1 MLARFFIDRPV
12 LAWVI
17 SVVIVLLGAI
27 AAGFLPIAEYP
38 DITPPTVRVT
48 ATYPGANSQVVA
60 DTVAAPI
67 EQQVVGVEGM
77 MYMSSQSNNDGT
89 YTLDVTFELG
99 TDVNMAQVLVQNR
112 VAIGE
117 PTLPDVVRTIGV
129 AVKKRSPDILLG
141 ISLYSEDDPET
152 GRPYYDSLY
161 LSNYATIQV
170 KDAVA
175 RVEGVGDVTILGQ
188 QDYSMRVWLDPDK
201 LQSRNLTVGD
211 VIRVLREQNV
221 QVAAGQIGQPPVPN
235 GQDFQYTL
243 GTLGRLVE
251 AEQFADIILKTGSD
265 GEVTY
270 LRDVSRTELGARSQ
284 DTLARLDRRPSSGVA
299 VFLLPGSNALNTAE
313 LINARMRELEARFPS
328 GLRYAIVYDTT
339 PFIRDSVSE
348 VLHTLRDSVILVALV
363 ILLFLQ
369 DWKALLLPVIDVAVS
384 LVGTFAVMALLG
396 FTLNNLTLFGLV
408 LAIGIVVDDSI
419 VVLENIERWLE
430 KGLPVREAT
439 IKAMN
444 EITGPIFGITLVL
457 SSVLL
462 PSAFLGGITG
472 QFFRQFA
479 LTISVSMIISA
490 INAMTMTPARAA
502 WIFAGRGQKS
512 EVGGQRSDGGALTSD
527 LRPLTSGT
535 EALPWWSFAI
545 LGGLASLWLLAPN
558 LGAWLGLAA
567 GGGRGEA
574 VPAGLRASLLTSG
587 ISCILFLPGALAGGA
602 LGWFLI
608 RPVNWGLDR
617 FFRGFNWLFERAT
630 RAYGKTV
637 GWCLR
642 LSAVVLLLYA
652 GLIGL
657 TGFAFNRV
665 PSGFVPIQD
674 KGYLVANI
682 QLPDSASLE
691 RTVAVTDAVEKIA
704 LNTPGVGHTVAIPGT
719 SFVLN
724 ANSSN
729 YSNIFVILKPFHQR
743 RDPAQSAEAIAGRLR
758 ARLQREVPEAR
769 VLAFGA
775 PAVRGLGNAG
785 GFKLMV
791 EATGDVDFDALQAR
805 ADGLAARGNQQ
816 PGLVGLF
823 NGFRARSP
831 QLHAEIDRTKVRTM
845 GVALTDV
852 FDALQA
858 YLGSYYVNDFNR
870 FGRTWQVNV
879 QADAPFRVD
888 AETVKQLKVR
898 NADGDMVPLGA
909 VVEIRDSAGPV
920 TITRYNMFPAA
931 TITGSWQPGVSTG
944 DVLRTMEELSAK
956 ELPRSMTSEWTELS
970 YLQKQSSKVEQ
981 FRDLRQNPFSAF
993 VLGAVLVFFVL
1004 AGLYESWS
1012 LPAAVIL
1019 VVPMCV
1025 LCAITGVAVRG
1036 MDNNIFTQV
1045 GFVVL
1050 IGLAC
1055 KNAILI
1061 VEFARDRQQE
1071 GASRFAAAVEAARVR
1086 LRPIVMTTACFIHM
1100 VPPYFA
1106 TGAGAE
1112 MRRSVATAMLWGA
1125 FGVTLFGIFLT
1136 PVFYSVIRWLSAQKP
1151 VKPAPRHGAYV
1162 APAGVA
1168 PEDVNWATLGAF
1180 HANNGEPE
1188 FAGIDA
1194 RTRPAARQ
1202 L

>member
-17 SVVIVLLGAI
+17 SIIIVLIGAV

-38 DITPPTVRVT
+38 EITPPTVRVS
-48 ATYPGANSQVVA
+48 ANYPGANAQVVA

-77 MYMSSQSNNDGT
+77 LYMSSQSNNDGL

-99 TDVNMAQVLVQNR
+99 TNVNMAQVLVQNR
-112 VAIGE
+112 VAIAE
-117 PTLPDVVRTIGV
+117 PTLPDVVRAIGV
-129 AVKKRSPDILLG
+129 VVKKRSPDILLG
-141 ISLYSEDDPET
+141 ISLYSEDNPET
-152 GRPYYDSLY
+152 GQPYYDALY
-161 LSNYATIQV
+161 LSNYATIHL

-175 RVEGVGDVTILGQ
+175 RVEGVGDVLILGQ

-221 QVAAGQIGQPPVPN
+221 QVAAGQIGQPPVPT

-243 GTLGRLVE
+243 STLGRLVE
-251 AEQFADIILKTGSD
+251 PEQFADIILKTGAD

-270 LRDVSRTELGARSQ
+270 LRDVSRTDLGARNQ
-284 DTLARLDRRPSSGVA
+284 DVLSRLDRRPSAGVG
-299 VFLLPGSNALNTAE
+299 VFLLPGANALDTADG
-313 LINARMRELEARFPS
+313 IKAKMRELEGRFPK

-339 PFIRDSVSE
+339 PFIRESVNE
-348 VLHTLRDSVILVALV
+348 VFHTLRDSVILVALV

-369 DWKALLLPVIDVAVS
+369 DWKALLLPVIDVGVS
-384 LVGTFAVMALLG
+384 LVGTFAVMSLMG

-439 IKAMN
+439 IRAMN
-444 EITGPIFGITLVL
+444 EITGPIFAITLVL

-479 LTISVSMIISA
+479 LTISVSMMISA

-502 WIFAGRGQKS
+502 WIFAGRDRHSKVRGHTP
-512 EVGGQRSDGGALTSD
+512 EA
-527 LRPLTSGT
+527 SGK
-535 EALPWWSFAI
+535 EALPWWIFA
-545 LGGLASLWLLAPN
+545 LVGGVAS
-558 LGAWLGLAA
+558 AWFLTPIAGVALGLPS
-567 GGGRGEA
+567 GEGDETA
-574 VPAGLRASLLTSG
+574 PGGLRATVLTWGLYLLF
-587 ISCILFLPGALAGGA
+587 FLPGAVAGGA
-602 LGWFLI
+602 VGWFFI
-608 RPVNWGLDR
+608 RPVNWALDR

-630 RAYGKTV
+630 ELYGKTV
-637 GWCLR
+637 GWFLR
-642 LSAVVLLLYA
+642 LGAIVLLVYV

-657 TGFAFNRV
+657 TFLGFHRV

-674 KGYLVANI
+674 KGYLVTNI

-691 RTVAVTDAVEKIA
+691 RTLEVTDAVEKIA
-704 LNTPGVGHTVAIPGT
+704 LETPGVAHTVAVPGT

-729 YSNIFVILKPFHQR
+729 YGNIFIILKPFHER
-743 RDPAQSAEAIAGRLR
+743 REPTLSGEAIAARLR
-758 ARLQREVPEAR
+758 ARVQQQVPEAR
-769 VLAFGA
+769 VLVFGP

-791 EATGDVDFDALQAR
+791 EATGDVNFDALQAR
-805 ADGLAARGNQQ
+805 ADNLAAQGNQQ

-823 NGFRARSP
+823 NGFRARTP
-831 QLHAEIDRTKVRTM
+831 QLYVDIDRTKVRTM

-870 FGRTWQVNV
+870 FGRTWQVNI
-879 QADAPFRVD
+879 QADARFRVD
-888 AETVKQLKVR
+888 ADTVRQLKVR
-898 NADGDMVPLGA
+898 NADGDMVPLGSVAA
-909 VVEIRDSAGPV
+909 VRESSGPV

-931 TITGSWQPGVSTG
+931 TITGSWGPTTSTG
-944 DVLRTMEELSAK
+944 EVLRTMEELADK

-970 YLQKQSSKVEQ
+970 YLQKQSSKIDQ

-993 VLGAVLVFFVL
+993 VLGSVLVFFVL
-1004 AGLYESWS
+1004 AGLYEGWS
-1012 LPAAVIL
+1012 LPLAVIL

-1061 VEFARDRQQE
+1061 VEFARDRQLE
-1071 GASRFAAAVEAARVR
+1071 GASPFDAAVEAARVR
-1086 LRPIVMTTACFIHM
+1086 LRPIVMTTAVFVHM

-1106 TGAGAE
+1106 SGAGAE
-1112 MRRSVATAMLWGA
+1112 MRRSVGTAMLWGA
-1125 FGVTLFGIFLT
+1125 FGVSLFGIFLT
-1136 PVFYSVIRWLSAQKP
+1136 PVFFYVIRRFAGQRPTAP
-1151 VKPAPRHGAYV
+1151 VPAEGQHHPVQAI
-1162 APAGVA
+1162 PILDGVA
-1168 PEDVNWATLGAF
+1168 
-1180 HANNGEPE
+1180 
-1188 FAGIDA
+1188 
-1194 RTRPAARQ
+1194 R
-1202 L
+1202 